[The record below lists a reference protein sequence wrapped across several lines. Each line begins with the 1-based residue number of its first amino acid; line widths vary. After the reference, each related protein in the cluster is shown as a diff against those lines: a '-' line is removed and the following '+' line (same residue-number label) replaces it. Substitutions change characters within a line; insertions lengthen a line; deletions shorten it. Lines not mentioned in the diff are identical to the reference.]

1 MALAQRKVAGMLSH
15 NQTLLMLKRA
25 LRGSRVLVTDLCM
38 QEVAQALLAVSVVL
52 GQSSMNAGASGTLQ
66 SPLSGPALCDG
77 DVRALRETM
86 AQALG
91 SNLRGSSKVAKQAQA
106 AALKDCSILLTIGR
120 PAVLIGL
127 NECREL
133 VCGLLNQYKASNAK
147 SARNSAFRMER
158 KLYFLLVWANAQA
171 AAVWQEMMPACARCS
186 ADLDDGV
193 TVQLTANDGKSASL
207 NHAAPSSNLVKPR
220 SKSLIAEL

>member
-1 MALAQRKVAGMLSH
+1 MLSH
-15 NQTLLMLKRA
+15 KQTLLKLKRA
-25 LRGSRVLVTDLCM
+25 LRGFRGFLTNLCM
-38 QEVAQALLAVSVVL
+38 QEVSQALPAVSVVL
-52 GQSSMNAGASGTLQ
+52 GQSSTNAGASGTLQ
-66 SPLSGPALCDG
+66 SPLSGQALSDG

-91 SNLRGSSKVAKQAQA
+91 SNLLGSSKVAKQAQA
-106 AALKDCSILLTIGR
+106 AALKDCSTLLTIGR

-133 VCGLLNQYKASNAK
+133 VCGLLNHYKATNAK
-147 SARNSAFRMER
+147 SARNSAFQMER
-158 KLYFLLVWANAQA
+158 KLYFLLVWANAQT

-186 ADLDDGV
+186 ADLDGGV
-193 TVQLTANDGKSASL
+193 AVQLTADDGKSACL